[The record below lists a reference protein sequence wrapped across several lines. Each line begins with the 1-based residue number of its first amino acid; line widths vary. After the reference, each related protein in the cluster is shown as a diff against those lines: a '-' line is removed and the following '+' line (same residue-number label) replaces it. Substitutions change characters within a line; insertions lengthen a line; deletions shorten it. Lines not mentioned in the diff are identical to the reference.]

1 MSGSKIA
8 QLALYIV
15 AGISVLVIAFF
26 YFGDNLIDSA
36 AYEAKLQK
44 MNAPE
49 TVSFNYIEDMAPET
63 DTVSQEALTEGTEVA
78 EEMVAA
84 EGELTEPEAIVEEVV
99 TEPVKTEDVK
109 LSFMERLVSKKTD
122 IAIGWAYILVIVTLL
137 VSLAF
142 SLLQMFSNTKAL
154 IRGLIFLVGIAILV
168 GIAYMLGS
176 DTPLKIIGYE
186 GTDNSDPQVLKMVDM
201 GLIFSYFVL
210 GGVFISILYSEI
222 AKYFK

>member
-1 MSGSKIA
+1 
-8 QLALYIV
+8 
-15 AGISVLVIAFF
+15 
-26 YFGDNLIDSA
+26 
-36 AYEAKLQK
+36 
-44 MNAPE
+44 
-49 TVSFNYIEDMAPET
+49 MAPET